1 MTGRFISTGSVLVD
15 LPLAMPHLPE
25 RGGDVLGS
33 AQAPTPGGGFNVLAA
48 AARQQVTAALL
59 SPIGDG
65 PQGRSCVA
73 ALAEEGVEV
82 LLPLV
87 AGRDTGLCVTVTE
100 PDGERTFLTA
110 PGVEDSPTRAQLDS
124 AAVSPD
130 DVVYV
135 SGYDLA
141 YPGGAV
147 LTAWIADLPPEAR
160 VIFDPGP
167 LVGEISSELLV
178 AVGKRSDVLT
188 LNERETAVLG
198 GASAVRAL
206 VGVRPVILFR
216 DGPQGCLVDEGTTR
230 THISAPAVHAI
241 DSTGAGDA
249 HTGVLAAELLHGL
262 PIHEAVRRANTAA
275 ALTVTKAGPATSP
288 TREELEAALG

>member
-65 PQGRSCVA
+65 PQGRACAA
-73 ALAEEGVEV
+73 ALANEGIEL
-82 LLPLV
+82 LLPPV
-87 AGRDTGLCVTVTE
+87 AGRDTGLCVTITE

-110 PGVEDSPTRAQLDS
+110 PGVEDYPTRDQLDS
-124 AAVSPD
+124 VTVGAD
-130 DVVYV
+130 DVIYV

-141 YPGGAV
+141 YPGGPV
-147 LTAWIADLPPEAR
+147 LAAWIVGLPHSAR

-167 LVGEISSELLV
+167 LVGEISGDLLA

-198 GASAVRAL
+198 GTTAVRTRCGA
-206 VGVRPVILFR
+206 RPVILFR
-216 DGPQGCLVDEGTTR
+216 DGPQGCVVDEGATR
-230 THISAPAVHAI
+230 THVPAPAVHAI

-262 PIHEAVRRANTAA
+262 PILEAVRRANTAA
-275 ALTVTKAGPATSP
+275 ALTVTKTGPATSP